1 VNKKEA
7 HDFMHR
13 VLNDVID
20 IVFQTCK
27 TVTATDLLSLSIWI
41 MTELMNEKGVT
52 DD

>member
-1 VNKKEA
+1 
-7 HDFMHR
+7 MHR

-20 IVFQTCK
+20 IVFQTSR
-27 TVTATDLLSLSIWI
+27 TVTAIELLNLSIWI